1 MSTNKPVLK
10 TVDQFM
16 EDYTPVYQPIYP
28 LFLGKSQAWSE
39 EVGKM
44 EMRRVTTV
52 GDIRTK
58 HITPKDTEIA
68 QVNVT
73 ESKKTFKKYFLGNQF
88 QLSEFQNSEG
98 VADVIAQV
106 LDEHQKQQDD
116 LFLLGE
122 GTSNSTMVNNG
133 LFHSNDANYVLE
145 SSVEIDTDADPLL
158 DMHTKIV
165 TTATKANKIAGRK
178 MLMVYGA
185 DALAKFNSLY
195 ASQPIP
201 FKRTLSEVLGG
212 NYSAVEMPADV
223 TPSGTNGWIIANM
236 DQIKLHYTVLPSLKK
251 QGINDEKGYAWFN
264 FLMGSMMLEV
274 QALNGIIR
282 QPCTFEV

>member
-133 LFHSNDANYVLE
+133 LFHSNDSNYVLE
-145 SSVEIDTDADPLL
+145 TSVEIDTDADPLL
-158 DMHTKIV
+158 DMHSKIV

-178 MLMVYGA
+178 MIMIYGA

-274 QALNGIIR
+274 QAMNGIIR
-282 QPCTFEV
+282 QPCTFEA

>member
-28 LFLGKSQAWSE
+28 LFLGKAQAWSE

-98 VADVIAQV
+98 VSDVIAQV

-178 MLMVYGA
+178 LLMVYGA

-282 QPCTFEV
+282 QPCTFEA